1 MAFNLTNYKY
11 VILPQKAFQRETKS
25 FVYIGLC
32 SLSCEC
38 VLETLNLNYTR
49 TPLTGLYFVTK
60 DVSSVGLCFKRRISV
75 LTSDG
80 NSIHLPQIKRTRSLM
95 IGSEYD
101 RVGYVV

>member
-60 DVSSVGLCFKRRISV
+60 DVSSAV